1 MKKDTAKLLEE
12 LQSFSDFAQFYEKNQ
27 AQFAA
32 TSLSNALQT
41 FVSEKN
47 LVVADVVKNSEMSEV
62 YAYQILSG
70 IKSHPGREKVLCLAF
85 GMGLS
90 GEETQTLL
98 KTTGYAPLYAKRPA
112 DAIVLYGLY
121 KHLSVVEINNLLYEY
136 GQETL
141 G

>member
-1 MKKDTAKLLEE
+1 MKKDTNQLLEE
-12 LQSFSDFAQFYEKNQ
+12 LKNFSGFERFYKQNESQ
-27 AQFAA
+27 LA
-32 TSLSNALQT
+32 TTPLCELLQT
-41 FVSEKN
+41 LMDEKR
-47 LVVADVVKNSEMSEV
+47 LSRADIVKNSEMSEV

-70 IKSHPGREKVLCLAF
+70 IKQHPGREKVLCLAI

-98 KTTGYAPLYAKRPA
+98 KTTGYAPLYAKRPS

-121 KHLSVVEINNLLYEY
+121 KRLNVVEVNNLLFEY